1 MTAIALRS
9 ALSAGACALAIMAT
23 GCALQPLAT
32 DTPLAV
38 KRFAVSAFELSGRMS
53 ASDSERAASGRIEWR
68 HQPLRDEWTVFS
80 PLGQIMGQLVS
91 TPDGAVLHT
100 ADGARVDAP
109 SAQHMIPELLGIDVP
124 VDGLTHWVQA
134 VPRPGARVLGTDAA
148 GRPARV
154 SDAGWVIDYN
164 AYAGSE
170 PDAPPR
176 RIDAHRGDKQI
187 RLIIDEW
194 LPSP

>member
-1 MTAIALRS
+1 MPFRS
-9 ALSAGACALAIMAT
+9 ALAPGACVLALMAS
-23 GCALQPLAT
+23 GCALQLPMTSAPLTAERH
-32 DTPLAV
+32 L
-38 KRFAVSAFELSGRMS
+38 VSAFELTGRMS
-53 ASDSERAASGRIEWR
+53 ASDNERAASGRLEWS
-68 HQPLRDEWTVFS
+68 HQPQHDEWTVFG

-91 TPDGAVLHT
+91 TPHGAVLHT
-100 ADGARVDAP
+100 ADGARVDAT
-109 SAQHMIPELLGIDVP
+109 SAQQMIPSLIGIDVP
-124 VDGLTHWVQA
+124 VGGLTHWVQA
-134 VPRPGARVLGTDAA
+134 VPRPGARVLGVDAA

-154 SDAGWVIDYN
+154 SDAGWVIDYS

-194 LPSP
+194 IPTP